1 MTDLIE
7 IARISGPHGLKGKIK
22 IIPFGDSFKRFLRYT
37 HLTIGKNSSPLE
49 ILSAQN
55 RRSFYIIEL
64 AGFTHISQVEPLK
77 GETLFIKREQLEEP
91 EEDEYYW
98 RDLLGLKVMDTQG
111 VFLGEIVDIF
121 STGSNDVY
129 VVDKSK
135 QYLIPATKDVIMEIS
150 LEKGCITIDASL
162 LEGLL
167 D

>member
-22 IIPFGDSFKRFLRYT
+22 IIPFGDSFERFLTYKR
-37 HLTIGKNSSPLE
+37 LIIGKKGFSRE

-64 AGFTHISQVEPLK
+64 SGLTDISQVEPLK
-77 GETLFIKREQLEEP
+77 GETLFIKPEQLEEP
-91 EEDEYYW
+91 LEDEYYW

-111 VFLGEIVDIF
+111 AVLGEIVDIF

-129 VVDKSK
+129 VVDKAK
-135 QYLIPATKDVIMEIS
+135 RHYIPATKEVIKEIS
-150 LEKGCITIDASL
+150 LGKGCITIDATL

>member
-22 IIPFGDSFKRFLRYT
+22 IIPFGDSFQRFLSYS
-37 HLTIGKNSSPLE
+37 HLIIGKNGSPLE
-49 ILSAQN
+49 ILSAQD

-64 AGFTHISQVEPLK
+64 AGFTNISQVEPLK
-77 GETLFIKREQLEEP
+77 GETLYIKREQLEEP
-91 EEDEYYW
+91 VEDEYYW
-98 RDLLGLKVMDTQG
+98 RDLMGLKVMDTQG
-111 VFLGEIVDIF
+111 AVLGEIVDIF

-135 QYLIPATKDVIMEIS
+135 QYYIPATKDVIKEIS
-150 LEKGCITIDASL
+150 LGKGCITIDASL